1 MCLSSLYPSI
11 EPTYYIIFGVL
22 SQALRPVL
30 TGYEGFSI
38 REAEAEPAPI
48 PQMRNRSP
56 KAAVKEL
63 NWLSQKPDINPINT
77 FGDEL
82 DP

>member
-11 EPTYYIIFGVL
+11 EPTYFIIFLKVL
-22 SQALRPVL
+22 SQALRPVF
-30 TGYEGFSI
+30 YEGFSI